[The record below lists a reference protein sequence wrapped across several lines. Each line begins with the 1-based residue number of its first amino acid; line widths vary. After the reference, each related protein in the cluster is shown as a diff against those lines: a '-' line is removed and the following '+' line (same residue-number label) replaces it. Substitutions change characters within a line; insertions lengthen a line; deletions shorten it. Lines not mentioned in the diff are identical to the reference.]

1 MFARKSICLA
11 VACAAVSTNN
21 VYAKNQLE
29 HIIVS
34 GVLHKTQAETALP
47 VTVVSGEELRNLS
60 TNSIGDTLGSM
71 PGIANASFGPSVGQP
86 VIRGQQGPRVSV
98 LQNGTGSGD
107 ASNNSADHAVSVE
120 PVLAESVEVLRGPS
134 TLLYG
139 GGAIGGVVN
148 VIDNRIPTKQIEGL
162 TGAGEIRYGDVN
174 DETTAVLKIE
184 GGSGPFAFH
193 LDGVKR
199 DSNDIN
205 IPGYATNPAFDT
217 PEGKKDVIENTDSDM
232 DTFTFGASFV
242 GDNGFFGL
250 AVSELSNNYGIP
262 AGTHGHHD
270 EDEHEDEDHHD
281 EDEHEDEHEGEDH
294 DEDEHEE
301 EGEENIRIDVE
312 QTRYD
317 LRGGLTNIDGFIDEM
332 RVALTYNDYQ
342 HREIEGN
349 GEVGTK
355 FTNESMEGRLELV
368 HGDINGLVGAFGL
381 QFEDSD
387 FSAVGVEAF
396 IPATNTQSYGV
407 FIVEDFHHNDA
418 IYEFGLRYDV
428 DDYDADV
435 GSDESFNSFSA
446 SVAGSWTLSQNWH
459 FGAALSSSER
469 APVVEELYSNNTNA
483 LGDYVVHAATNR
495 IEVGDSNLSNEQ
507 SNNLDLSLDYHGD
520 VVDAYFTFYY
530 NDFSD
535 YIYLANGNMEQ
546 DETDVFFFRQED
558 AKFYGVEFDVTTALG
573 QALGGDVELRV
584 FGDAITG
591 ELDNSGDVPL
601 LPPLR
606 FGSELNY
613 QNGAFGSYLS
623 VLNAADQDNPG
634 EFENKTDG
642 YTRWDAGVDYR
653 FGDTDAKNALL
664 YVKLKNITDEEIRNS
679 VSVLRDQAPEAGR
692 SIVAGVR
699 ISF

>member
-120 PVLAESVEVLRGPS
+120 PVLAESIEVLRGPS

-148 VIDNRIPTKQIEGL
+148 VIDNRVPTKQIEGL
-162 TGAGEIRYGDVN
+162 TGAGEVRYGDVN
-174 DETTAVLKIE
+174 SETTAVLKIE

-270 EDEHEDEDHHD
+270 DEDEDHDEDEHEDEDHHD
-281 EDEHEDEHEGEDH
+281 EDEHEGEDH
-294 DEDEHEE
+294 DEE

-317 LRGGLTNIDGFIDEM
+317 LRGGLTNIDGLIDEM

-387 FSAVGVEAF
+387 FAAVGEEAF

-520 VVDAYFTFYY
+520 MVDAYLTFYY

-546 DETDVFFFRQED
+546 DETDVYFFRQED

-573 QALGGDVELRV
+573 QALGGDIELRL

-591 ELDNSGDVPL
+591 ELDSSGDVPL

-606 FGSELNY
+606 IGSELNY
-613 QNGAFGSYLS
+613 QNGAFGSYLA

-653 FGDTDAKNALL
+653 FGDKDAKNALL

>member
-11 VACAAVSTNN
+11 VACAAVSSSN

-60 TNSIGDTLGSM
+60 TNSIGDTLGSV

-205 IPGYATNPAFDT
+205 IHGYATNPAFDT

-459 FGAALSSSER
+459 FSAALSSSER
-469 APVVEELYSNNTNA
+469 APIVEELYSNNTNA
-483 LGDYVVHAATNR
+483 LDDYVVHAATNR

-520 VVDAYFTFYY
+520 VVDAYLTFYY
-530 NDFSD
+530 TDFSD
-535 YIYLANGNMEQ
+535 YIHLANGNVEQ

-573 QALGGDVELRV
+573 QALGGDVELRI

-623 VLNAADQDNPG
+623 ILNAADQDNPG

>member
-11 VACAAVSTNN
+11 VACAAVSTSN

-205 IPGYATNPAFDT
+205 IPDYATNPAFDT

-520 VVDAYFTFYY
+520 VVDAYLTFYY

>member
-232 DTFTFGASFV
+232 DTFTFGASLV

-270 EDEHEDEDHHD
+270 EEDEDHDEHEDEEHHD
-281 EDEHEDEHEGEDH
+281 EDKHEGEHEGE
-294 DEDEHEE
+294 EHEE

-387 FSAVGVEAF
+387 FAAVGEEAF

-407 FIVEDFHHNDA
+407 FMVEDFHHNDA

-520 VVDAYFTFYY
+520 TVDAYLTFYY

-558 AKFYGVEFDVTTALG
+558 ANFYGVEFDVTAALG
-573 QALGGDVELRV
+573 NVLGGDVELRV

-591 ELDNSGDVPL
+591 ELDSSGDVPL

-642 YTRWDAGVDYR
+642 YTRWDAGMDYR
-653 FGDTDAKNALL
+653 FGKQDRQNALVFL
-664 YVKLKNITDEEIRNS
+664 KVKNMTDEEIRNS

>member
-1 MFARKSICLA
+1 MFARKSVCLA

-21 VYAKNQLE
+21 VYAKNELE
-29 HIIVS
+29 HVIVT

-47 VTVVSGEELRNLS
+47 VTVVSGEELRNIS

-107 ASNNSADHAVSVE
+107 ASNNSSDHAVSVE

-162 TGAGEIRYGDVN
+162 SGAGEIRYGDVN
-174 DETTAVLKIE
+174 DETTAVLKLE

-199 DSNDIN
+199 DSNDTN
-205 IPGYATNPAFDT
+205 IPGYATNSAFDT
-217 PEGKKDVIENTDSDM
+217 PEGKKDVIENTDYDM

-262 AGTHGHHD
+262 AGTHAHHD
-270 EDEHEDEDHHD
+270 DEDEDHDGDEHEDEDHHN
-281 EDEHEDEHEGEDH
+281 E

-317 LRGGLTNIDGFIDEM
+317 LRGGLTNIDGLIDEM

-387 FSAVGVEAF
+387 FAAVGEEAF

-435 GSDESFNSFSA
+435 GSDESFKSFSA

-469 APVVEELYSNNTNA
+469 APVVEELYSNNTND

-495 IEVGDSNLSNEQ
+495 IEIGDSNLSNEQ

-520 VVDAYFTFYY
+520 MVDAYLTFYY

-535 YIYLANGNMEQ
+535 YIYLANGNIEQ
-546 DETDVFFFRQED
+546 DETDVYFFRQED

-573 QALGGDVELRV
+573 QALGGDIELRV

-591 ELDNSGDVPL
+591 ELDSSGDVPL

-606 FGSELNY
+606 IGSELNY
-613 QNGAFGSYLS
+613 QNGAFGSYLA

-653 FGDTDAKNALL
+653 FGKQDSQNALVFL
-664 YVKLKNITDEEIRNS
+664 KLKNLTDEEIRNS

-692 SIVAGVR
+692 SIVAGIRV
-699 ISF
+699 SF

>member
-120 PVLAESVEVLRGPS
+120 PVLAESIEVLRGPS

-148 VIDNRIPTKQIEGL
+148 VIDNRVPTKQIEGL
-162 TGAGEIRYGDVN
+162 TGAGEVRYGDVN
-174 DETTAVLKIE
+174 SETTAVLKIE

-270 EDEHEDEDHHD
+270 DEDEDHD
-281 EDEHEDEHEGEDH
+281 EDEHEDEEHHDEDEHEGE
-294 DEDEHEE
+294 EHEE

-368 HGDINGLVGAFGL
+368 HGDINGFVGAFGL

-387 FSAVGVEAF
+387 FAAVGEEAF

-520 VVDAYFTFYY
+520 TVDAYLTFYY

-591 ELDNSGDVPL
+591 ELDSSGDVPL

-606 FGSELNY
+606 FGSELSY

-642 YTRWDAGVDYR
+642 YTRWDAGMDYR
-653 FGDTDAKNALL
+653 FGKQDSQNALVFL
-664 YVKLKNITDEEIRNS
+664 KVKNMTDEEIRNS

>member
-47 VTVVSGEELRNLS
+47 VTVVSGEELRSLS
-60 TNSIGDTLGSM
+60 SNSIGDTLGSM
-71 PGIANASFGPSVGQP
+71 PGITNASFGPSVGQP

-120 PVLAESVEVLRGPS
+120 PVLAESIEVLRGPS

-162 TGAGEIRYGDVN
+162 TGAGEIRYGSVN
-174 DETTAVLKIE
+174 DEATAVLKIE

-217 PEGKKDVIENTDSDM
+217 PEGRKDVIENTDSDM
-232 DTFTFGASFV
+232 DTFTFGASFI

-270 EDEHEDEDHHD
+270 DEDEDHDEDEHEDEDHHD
-281 EDEHEDEHEGEDH
+281 EGEDH

-317 LRGGLTNIDGFIDEM
+317 LRGGLTNIDGLIDEM
-332 RVALTYNDYQ
+332 RLALTYNDYQ

-387 FSAVGVEAF
+387 FAAVGEEAF

-418 IYEFGLRYDV
+418 IYEFGLRYDF

-435 GSDESFNSFSA
+435 GSDESFKSFSA

-483 LGDYVVHAATNR
+483 LGDYVVHAATNA

-520 VVDAYFTFYY
+520 MVDAYLTFYY

-535 YIYLANGNMEQ
+535 YIYLANGNIEQ
-546 DETDVFFFRQED
+546 DETDVYFFRQED

-573 QALGGDVELRV
+573 QALGGDIELRV

-591 ELDNSGDVPL
+591 ELDSSGDVPL

-606 FGSELNY
+606 IGSELNY
-613 QNGAFGSYLS
+613 QNGAFGSYLA

-664 YVKLKNITDEEIRNS
+664 YVKLKNISDEEIRNS

>member
-162 TGAGEIRYGDVN
+162 TGAGEVRYGDVN

-270 EDEHEDEDHHD
+270 DEDEDHD
-281 EDEHEDEHEGEDH
+281 EDEHEDEEHHDEDEHEGE
-294 DEDEHEE
+294 EHEE

-368 HGDINGLVGAFGL
+368 HGDIKGLVGAFGL

-387 FSAVGVEAF
+387 FAAVGEEAF

-520 VVDAYFTFYY
+520 TVDAYLTFYY

-591 ELDNSGDVPL
+591 ELDSSGDVPL

-606 FGSELNY
+606 FGSELSY

-623 VLNAADQDNPG
+623 VLNAADQNNPG

-642 YTRWDAGVDYR
+642 YTRWDAGMDYR
-653 FGDTDAKNALL
+653 FGKQDSQNALVFL
-664 YVKLKNITDEEIRNS
+664 KVKNITDEEIRNS

>member
-11 VACAAVSTNN
+11 VACAAVSTSN

-162 TGAGEIRYGDVN
+162 TGAGEIRYGSVN
-174 DETTAVLKIE
+174 DEATAVLKIE

-205 IPGYATNPAFDT
+205 IPDYATNPAFDT

-520 VVDAYFTFYY
+520 VVDAYLTFYY

>member
-29 HIIVS
+29 HIIVT

-174 DETTAVLKIE
+174 GKTTAVLKIE

-205 IPGYATNPAFDT
+205 IPGYATNPAVDT
-217 PEGKKDVIENTDSDM
+217 PEGEKDVLENTDSDM

-270 EDEHEDEDHHD
+270 DEDEDHDEDEHEDEEHHD
-281 EDEHEDEHEGEDH
+281 EDEHEGEDH
-294 DEDEHEE
+294 DEDEG
-301 EGEENIRIDVE
+301 EGNIRIDVE

-387 FSAVGVEAF
+387 FAAVGEEAF

-435 GSDESFNSFSA
+435 GSDESFKSFSA

-520 VVDAYFTFYY
+520 TVDAYLTFYY

-546 DETDVFFFRQED
+546 DETDVYFFRQED
-558 AKFYGVEFDVTTALG
+558 AKFYGVEFDVTAALG
-573 QALGGDVELRV
+573 QVLGGEIELRV

-613 QNGAFGSYLS
+613 QNGAFGSYLA

-642 YTRWDAGVDYR
+642 YTRWDAGMDYR
-653 FGDTDAKNALL
+653 VGKQDSQNALVFL
-664 YVKLKNITDEEIRNS
+664 KVKNITDEEIRNS